1 MTATVVFCVTG
12 WILGWVVFGRPR
24 VLAPSA
30 DVIDDGPAPEPPVD
44 QRRAI
49 IVPAR
54 NEAHHIGGL
63 LQDLTAATA
72 IEAADSPG
80 AAPTSLIIVVD
91 DHSSDDTAAIAAAV
105 EGVVVV
111 AAPDLPNG
119 WTGKSWACW
128 NGVTAAL
135 QRFDV
140 TPAASGDLQLV
151 FIDADVNM
159 SPGALDAVTKVA

>member
-1 MTATVVFCVTG
+1 MTVPNQPEWDLLRQAGSDPAKPARDRHRRLLCDG
-12 WILGWVVFGRPR
+12 LDPRGVVFGRR
-24 VLAPSA
+24 GCWRQGA

-80 AAPTSLIIVVD
+80 AARRR
-91 DHSSDDTAAIAAAV
+91 
-105 EGVVVV
+105 
-111 AAPDLPNG
+111 
-119 WTGKSWACW
+119 C
-128 NGVTAAL
+128 
-135 QRFDV
+135 
-140 TPAASGDLQLV
+140 
-151 FIDADVNM
+151 
-159 SPGALDAVTKVA
+159 